1 MKYWLRE
8 CPRCHGDLREELD
21 QFGPYIS
28 CVQCGYILKA
38 EEELL
43 ILSSRRPLP
52 ARSPKELVA

>member
-1 MKYWLRE
+1 MRYWLRE
-8 CPRCHGDLREELD
+8 CPRCRGDLREELD

-43 ILSSRRPLP
+43 ILSSRRTLAARP
-52 ARSPKELVA
+52 AEELAA